1 MVKFINL
8 HSKKSVK
15 IDDLCSLMQEV
26 GKSYLDEL
34 NDIQRQAAACI
45 DGPVMVIAGPGSGK
59 TRVLTY
65 RIAHMIHSGIPAG
78 NILALTFTNKAA
90 REMKDRIERVVG
102 PKAQRV
108 WAGTFHS
115 LFARILR
122 VEAHRIGY
130 PNDFTIYDTDDT
142 KSVVSEI
149 ITQMNLDKKVYAPGI
164 VRGRISAAKS
174 NLITPKLYVANDE
187 LMAYDRMNRRPMI
200 HVIYE
205 KYAARCKRAG
215 AMDFDDLLLQMYR
228 LLYQNPDN
236 IRAKY
241 QRQFQY
247 VMVDEFQDTN
257 YLQYEIIKLLTVYP
271 GSTHNICIV
280 GDDAQSIYSFR
291 GATIE
296 NILQFEN
303 DFPELQTFKLEQNY
317 RSTQYIVAAANEVI
331 NYNKRQIQ
339 KKIWTDRNEGNKIK
353 VIKTMTETEEGKR
366 VADTIIEQ
374 KNRFNLANKEI
385 AILYRTNGQS
395 RVFEEQLRRYNIP
408 YRVYGGLSFYAR
420 KEIKDLLAYMRLTV
434 NDKDDEALKRIIN
447 YPRRGIGEATIE
459 QISQLADDND
469 MSMWEV
475 LTKIDFNN
483 RSRKSM
489 SEFVELIRAFKAKAT
504 KSNAYEIADYIARHS
519 GIQTLLKEDKSPEG
533 VGRLENI
540 TSLLDGI
547 QEFVQDDE
555 IQIGEEGSTDR
566 SLSAYLQTISLM
578 TDADQKE
585 ENPDNVTLMS
595 VHSAKGLEFRSV
607 FVVGLEEN
615 LFPSYMALT
624 ESSDVD
630 EERRLFY
637 VAITR
642 AEEFLSLTYANS
654 RYQYGTMRY
663 NDPSRFLEEI
673 SERNLDSI
681 ISITKK
687 PEFPEPKILGKFKPL
702 GAKKPMI
709 SVNPDDF
716 VAANPNDIKPGME
729 VIHLK
734 FGQGKVIN
742 VDDRLVATI
751 VFDGLTD
758 TPEKRI
764 MLQFAKLQIVE

>member
-1 MVKFINL
+1 ML
-8 HSKKSVK
+8 
-15 IDDLCSLMQEV
+15 DL
-26 GKSYLDEL
+26 GYSYLHEL
-34 NDIQRQAAACI
+34 NDVQRDAATCI

-65 RIAHMIHSGIPAG
+65 RIAHMIHSGIHPG
-78 NILALTFTNKAA
+78 QIMALTFTNKAS
-90 REMKDRIERVVG
+90 REMKDRIEKVVG
-102 PKAQRV
+102 SKAQRV

-122 VEAHRIGY
+122 VEAHRLGF

-142 KSVVSEI
+142 KSVISEI
-149 ITQMNLDKKVYAPGI
+149 ITQMNLDKKVYAPGL
-164 VRGRISAAKS
+164 VRSRISSAKS

-187 LMAYDRMNRRPMI
+187 LMAYDRMNRRPLI
-200 HVIYE
+200 HAIYE
-205 KYAARCKRAG
+205 KYAARCLRAG
-215 AMDFDDLLLQMYR
+215 AMDFDDLLLQMFR

-236 IRAKY
+236 SREKY

-247 VMVDEFQDTN
+247 LMVDEFQDTN
-257 YLQYEIIKLLTVYP
+257 YLQYEILKLLTVYP
-271 GSTHNICIV
+271 GSKNNICIV

-296 NILQFEN
+296 NILQFEV
-303 DFPELQTFKLEQNY
+303 DFPDLKTFKLEQNY
-317 RSTQYIVAAANEVI
+317 RSTQYIVDAANEVI

-339 KKIWTDRNEGNKIK
+339 KKIWTDRLEGNKIK

-374 KNRFNLANKEI
+374 KNRYNLANKEI

-395 RVFEEQLRRYNIP
+395 RIFEEQLRRYNI
-408 YRVYGGLSFYAR
+408 YYKVFGGLSFYSR
-420 KEIKDLLAYMRLTV
+420 KEIKDLLAYLRLTI

-447 YPRRGIGEATIE
+447 YPRRGIGDSTIE

-475 LTKIDFNN
+475 LTKIEFNS
-483 RSRKSM
+483 RSRKSIG
-489 SEFVELIRAFKAKAT
+489 EFVELMRAFKAKAS
-504 KSNAYEIADYIARHS
+504 KSNAYEIADYISRQS
-519 GIQTLLKEDKSPEG
+519 GILTLLKEDKSPEG
-533 VGRLENI
+533 LGRIENI

-555 IQIGEEGSTDR
+555 LEIGETLSTDR

-578 TDADQKE
+578 TDADEKE
-585 ENPDNVTLMS
+585 ENNDHVTLMS
-595 VHSAKGLEFRSV
+595 VHSAKGLEFKSV

-615 LFPSYMALT
+615 LFPSYMALS
-624 ESSDVD
+624 ESNNVD

-642 AEEFLSLTYANS
+642 AEEFLCLTYANS
-654 RYQYGTMRY
+654 RYQYGQMRY

-673 SERNLDSI
+673 SDRNLDSI

-687 PEFPEPKILGKFKPL
+687 PEFPEPKILGNFKPL

-709 SVNPDDF
+709 SINPDDF
-716 VAANPNDIKPGME
+716 VAANPTDIKPGMA
-729 VIHLK
+729 VLHLK

-742 VDDRLVATI
+742 VDDRMVATI
-751 VFDGLTD
+751 VFDDLHD
-758 TPEKRI
+758 SQEKRI
-764 MLQFAKLQIVE
+764 MLQFAKLQIVEG

>member
-1 MVKFINL
+1 
-8 HSKKSVK
+8 
-15 IDDLCSLMQEV
+15 MQEV
-26 GKSYLDEL
+26 GYSYLNEL
-34 NDIQRQAAACI
+34 NDIQRQAASCL

-65 RIAHMIHSGIPAG
+65 RIAHMIHTGINPG
-78 NILALTFTNKAA
+78 NILTLTFTNKAA

-102 PKAQRV
+102 TKAQRV

-149 ITQMNLDKKVYAPGI
+149 ISQMNLDKKVYAPGV
-164 VRGRISAAKS
+164 VRSRISAAKS
-174 NLITPKLYVANDE
+174 NLITPKAYIANDE
-187 LMAYDRMNRRPMI
+187 LMSYDRMNRRPLI

-205 KYAARCKRAG
+205 KYAARCMRAG
-215 AMDFDDLLLQMYR
+215 AMDFDDLLLQMFR

-236 IRAKY
+236 VREKY

-257 YLQYEIIKLLTVYP
+257 YLQYEILKLLSVYP
-271 GSTHNICIV
+271 GSNHNICIV

-296 NILQFEN
+296 NILQFEH
-303 DFPELQTFKLEQNY
+303 DFPLLQTFKLEQNY
-317 RSTQYIVAAANEVI
+317 RSTQFIVEAANEVI
-331 NYNKRQIQ
+331 NHNKRQIQ
-339 KKIWTDRNEGNKIK
+339 KKIWTDRAEGHKIK

-374 KNRFNLANKEI
+374 KNRHNLHNKDI

-395 RVFEEQLRRYNIP
+395 RIFEEQLRRHNIP
-408 YRVYGGLSFYAR
+408 YRVYGGLSFYSR
-420 KEIKDLLAYMRLTV
+420 KEIKDLISYMRLTI
-434 NDKDDEALKRIIN
+434 NDKDDEALKRVIN
-447 YPRRGIGEATIE
+447 YPRRGIGESTIE

-475 LTKIDFNN
+475 LTKIEFNN
-483 RSRKSM
+483 RSRKSIG
-489 SEFVELIRAFKAKAT
+489 EFVQLMYAFKAKAA
-504 KSNAYEIADYIARHS
+504 KSNAYEIADYIARNS
-519 GIQTLLKEDKSPEG
+519 GIQAILKEDKTPEG
-533 VGRLENI
+533 QSRLDNI
-540 TSLLDGI
+540 ISLLDGI

-555 IQIGEEGSTDR
+555 IQTGEEGSTDR

-615 LFPSYMALT
+615 LFPSYMALS
-624 ESSDVD
+624 ESNNID

-642 AEEFLSLTYANS
+642 AEELLCLTYANS
-654 RYQYGTMRY
+654 RYQYGQMRY

-673 SERNLDSI
+673 SDNNLDSI

-687 PEFPEPKILGKFKPL
+687 PEFPEPKILGNFKPL
-702 GAKKPMI
+702 GTKKPMI
-709 SVNPDDF
+709 SINPSDF
-716 VAANPNDIKPGME
+716 IAANPNDIKAGME

-734 FGQGKVIN
+734 FGQGKVIS
-742 VDDRLVATI
+742 VDERLVATI
-751 VFDGLTD
+751 IFDGLSD